1 MAGVICSG
9 RPVNS
14 DILLHWPVQQYPDH
28 VAVVFGDERPT
39 FRGMDE
45 RINRLSW
52 GLCGLGLAR
61 GARVAVLMGNS
72 AAFQEVIFAVQR
84 AGLAVVALNARQS
97 PAEHARILDDADVE
111 ALVFDHRFAEVVRT
125 MRGMASTLPRCFFVG
140 GEAPEAEPVEALS
153 SGQPPTPPEVEVGE
167 DDLARI
173 HYTSGTSGRPKGVV
187 ITHGEN
193 YHRLTHILINLDQP
207 LGPDTRNLT
216 VGPLTH
222 AAGLM
227 FTVYYI
233 RGATNVILERFDP
246 EAVLRA
252 IDAERITDVLLVPTM
267 LGAILRHPAI
277 DRYDTRSLRRIW
289 YGTAPMP
296 VAQLREGLRRFGPV
310 FRQNY
315 GMSEASQPLTVLGP
329 EDHVVEGPEPIVR
342 RLRSAGRPALGMD
355 LRVVN
360 EAFEPVKPGERG
372 EIVYRSRHM
381 FQRYWKLPEETARAF
396 RGEWFL
402 TGDLGTVDEDGYVY
416 IVGRK
421 DDLIISGGFNIQPR
435 EVEEAILT
443 HPAVAEVAVVGV
455 PDERWGEA
463 VKAVC
468 VLRPGAQVGADEIVQ
483 VCRQHVAGYKKP
495 RIVEF
500 VAELPKNAAGK
511 VERKK
516 LRDSQG
522 GAGHAQA

>member
-1 MAGVICSG
+1 MIV
-9 RPVNS
+9 
-14 DILLHWPVQQYPDH
+14 W
-28 VAVVFGDERPT
+28 
-39 FRGMDE
+39 
-45 RINRLSW
+45 
-52 GLCGLGLAR
+52 
-61 GARVAVLMGNS
+61 
-72 AAFQEVIFAVQR
+72 
-84 AGLAVVALNARQS
+84 
-97 PAEHARILDDADVE
+97 
-111 ALVFDHRFAEVVRT
+111 
-125 MRGMASTLPRCFFVG
+125 
-140 GEAPEAEPVEALS
+140 
-153 SGQPPTPPEVEVGE
+153 
-167 DDLARI
+167 
-173 HYTSGTSGRPKGVV
+173 
-187 ITHGEN
+187 
-193 YHRLTHILINLDQP
+193 
-207 LGPDTRNLT
+207 
-216 VGPLTH
+216 
-222 AAGLM
+222 
-227 FTVYYI
+227 
-233 RGATNVILERFDP
+233 
-246 EAVLRA
+246 
-252 IDAERITDVLLVPTM
+252 
-267 LGAILRHPAI
+267 
-277 DRYDTRSLRRIW
+277 RIW

-435 EVEEAILT
+435 EVEEAILN

-495 RIVEF
+495 RIFWAF
-500 VAELPKNAAGK
+500 VAAMYVGNLMLLALNLPLVGLFARIATLRPQVLMPVVGVLCLVGAYSTRSSLFDVWVMVVAGTVGFWLRRWGFPPAPLAIGMVLGPMTESNFRLTMQTFDGDPTRILYRPLAMAFLVAA
-511 VERKK
+511 VLFQLLVVRRARVRLAVATEEVN
-516 LRDSQG
+516 
-522 GAGHAQA
+522 

>member
-1 MAGVICSG
+1 MN
-9 RPVNS
+9 P
-14 DILLHWPVQQYPDH
+14 DILLRWPVQQYPEH
-28 VAVVFGDERPT
+28 VAVVSGGERCS
-39 FRGMDE
+39 FREMD
-45 RINRLSW
+45 RGINRLAW

-61 GARVAVLMGNS
+61 GARIAVLMGNRP
-72 AAFQEVIFAVQR
+72 AFQQVVFAVGR
-84 AGLAVVALNARQS
+84 AGLALVALNVRQS
-97 PAEHARILDDADVE
+97 PAEHARILEDAGVE
-111 ALVFDHRFAEVVRT
+111 ALIFDRRFAEVVQG
-125 MRGMASTLPRCFFVG
+125 MRQLAPPPGRCFVAG
-140 GEAPEAEPVEALS
+140 GEVPGAEALEALAA
-153 SGQPPTPPEVEVGE
+153 GRPAAPPEVEVGE
-167 DDLARI
+167 EDLARI

-187 ITHGEN
+187 ITHGQN
-193 YHRLTHILINLDQP
+193 YHRLAHVLINLDQP
-207 LGPDTRNLT
+207 LGPETRNLN

-233 RGATNVILERFDP
+233 RGATNIILERFDP

-252 IDAERITDVLLVPTM
+252 IEAERITDVLLVPTM
-267 LGAILRHPAI
+267 LGALLRHPAI
-277 DRYDTRSLRRIW
+277 DRYDTQSLRRIW

-296 VAQLREGLRRFGPV
+296 AGQLREGLRRFGPV

-315 GMSEASQPLTVLGP
+315 GMSEASQPLTILGP
-329 EDHVVEGPEPIVR
+329 EDHVVEGPERIVR

-355 LRVVN
+355 LKVVD
-360 EAFEPVKPGERG
+360 EAFAPVPPGQVG

-381 FQRYWKLPEETARAF
+381 FREYWKLPEETARAF
-396 RGEWFL
+396 RDGWFL
-402 TGDLGTVDEDGYVY
+402 TGDLGTVDEEGYVY

-435 EVEEAILT
+435 EVEEAILK

-468 VLRPGAQVGADEIVQ
+468 VLRPGMQAGPDEIVAA
-483 VCRQHVAGYKKP
+483 CRRELAGYKKP
-495 RIVEF
+495 RIVEV
-500 VAELPKNAAGK
+500 VAELPKNEAGK

-516 LRDSQG
+516 LRGIQG
-522 GAGHAQA
+522 GTEHAQA

>member
-1 MAGVICSG
+1 
-9 RPVNS
+9 VNS
-14 DILLHWPVQQYPDH
+14 DSLLRWPVQHYPDH
-28 VAVVFGDERPT
+28 IAVVCGEARLT
-39 FRGMDE
+39 FREMDE
-45 RINRLSW
+45 GINRLAQ
-52 GLCGLGLAR
+52 GLHGLRLVR

-72 AAFQEVIFAVQR
+72 AALQQVVFAIGR
-84 AGLAVVALNARQS
+84 AGLALVALNARQS
-97 PAEHARILDDADVE
+97 AAEHARILEDADVE
-111 ALVFDHRFAEVVRT
+111 ALVFDQRFAEAVREA
-125 MRGMASTLPRCFFVG
+125 RGMAPALRRCFVAG
-140 GEAPEAEPVEALS
+140 GEASGAEPWERLS
-153 SGQPPTPPEVEVGE
+153 SGQPAIAPEVEVSDG
-167 DDLARI
+167 DLARI

-207 LGPDTRNLT
+207 LGPGTRNLN

-233 RGATNVILERFDP
+233 RGATNVILDRFDP
-246 EAVLRA
+246 ENALRA
-252 IDAERITDVLLVPTM
+252 IEAEGITDVLLVPAM
-267 LGAILRHPAI
+267 LAALLRHPAI
-277 DRYDTRSLRRIW
+277 DRHDTRSLRRIW

-315 GMSEASQPLTVLGP
+315 GMSEASQPLTILGP
-329 EDHVVEGPEPIVR
+329 EDHVVDGPEPIVR

-355 LRVVN
+355 LRVVD
-360 EAFEPVKPGERG
+360 EAFEPVTPGAVG

-381 FQRYWKLPEETARAF
+381 FRRYWKLPDETARAF

-402 TGDLGTVDEDGYVY
+402 TGDLATVDEDGYVY

-435 EVEEAILT
+435 EVEEAILK
-443 HPAVAEVAVVGV
+443 HPAVAEAAVVGV

-468 VLRPGAQVGADEIVQ
+468 VLKPGAEAAADEIVE
-483 VCRQHVAGYKKP
+483 VCRRQLAGYKKP

-511 VERKK
+511 VERKRLK
-516 LRDSQG
+516 DIQG
-522 GAGHAQA
+522 GAGHA